1 MMLSAAEYEKIIAQ
15 GYTYVP
21 VVKTLSIKPSEA
33 HAIDIYR
40 RLAGQAHSYL
50 FESISHNRQWGR
62 YSIIG
67 LPCEQHIH
75 IAGKTIQW
83 HKPQGVETIH
93 CDNPLH
99 WLERHLADR
108 RMPDHKDLPGG
119 KNLPPFLGGLVGFFG
134 YDTVRYIEPVL
145 PAAKPAVLDIPDI
158 FLLVSTQLLI
168 VDHYDNCLHIIV
180 CACRHE
186 KDAWHNACPR
196 ISEIEASLQAQ
207 TSQPLPTMTQT
218 PGEVDFVSS
227 FGEDAYK
234 QAVERARDYICR
246 GEVMQLVLSQCLRTP
261 FTGHPMALYKRLVQV
276 NPSPYMFYLHL
287 GNFHVV
293 GSSPEI
299 LVRAGRRQLT
309 VRPIA
314 GTRKRGK
321 TKAEDC
327 ALENE
332 LLADKKELAEH
343 LMLIDL
349 GRNDLGRVCKTGSVK
364 VSEQMIVERYSHVM
378 HIVSHVNGERPKKTT
393 CLDILRATFPAGT
406 VSGAPKV
413 RAMELIDELEPI
425 KRQVYSGAIGYLSW
439 SGFMDTAI
447 AIRTAVICD
456 GQLYLQAGAGIVYDS
471 VPENE
476 WEETLNK
483 ARAMMQV
490 VGGA

>member
-1 MMLSAAEYEKIIAQ
+1 MLTYQRNRGKPASADIAA
-15 GYTYVP
+15 P
-21 VVKTLSIKPSEA
+21 
-33 HAIDIYR
+33 
-40 RLAGQAHSYL
+40 
-50 FESISHNRQWGR
+50 
-62 YSIIG
+62 
-67 LPCEQHIH
+67 
-75 IAGKTIQW
+75 
-83 HKPQGVETIH
+83 
-93 CDNPLH
+93 
-99 WLERHLADR
+99 AD
-108 RMPDHKDLPGG
+108 
-119 KNLPPFLGGLVGFFG
+119 
-134 YDTVRYIEPVL
+134 YDT
-145 PAAKPAVLDIPDI
+145 
-158 FLLVSTQLLI
+158 
-168 VDHYDNCLHIIV
+168 
-180 CACRHE
+180 
-186 KDAWHNACPR
+186 NAGR
-196 ISEIEASLQAQ
+196 S
-207 TSQPLPTMTQT
+207 
-218 PGEVDFVSS
+218 DFVSS

-456 GQLYLQAGAGIVYDS
+456 GQLYLQAGAGIVYGS